1 MSALHRRRVRAAIP
15 VEVITRCAAYRIRA
29 GNSWTLW
36 FVQKAEALIRPKTC
50 GQAFVTAFAIATVLV
65 APCAANLAVAGGV
78 ARYAR
83 GVPTARA
90 ADHGSFANYNP
101 VHGYYTHH
109 DQYVPGAGDRLIYG
123 PGYVFV
129 PGRGILGKDCAM
141 PTSTC
146 ANEYRDIR

>member
-1 MSALHRRRVRAAIP
+1 M
-15 VEVITRCAAYRIRA
+15 
-29 GNSWTLW
+29 
-36 FVQKAEALIRPKTC
+36 RPKTC

-65 APCAANLAVAGGV
+65 APCAANLVVAGGV

-90 ADHGSFANYNP
+90 ADHGSFANYNQ

-109 DQYVPGAGDRLIYG
+109 GQYVPGAGDRLIYG

-129 PGRGILGKDCAM
+129 PGRGFSARIATCRQV
-141 PTSTC
+141 PVRTSTAISNRRC
-146 ANEYRDIR
+146 TSDESGQLV